1 MSQLVD
7 FLKKKLS
14 EEDRVEHLCRDGV
27 ELDKGFILTEKYL
40 ISVEPFLRKQ
50 MSFYSAYP
58 DLFLDQIKPVD
69 DGFSLFFFQRI
80 FLRAFMRFKD
90 VYITAGRA
98 TSKSFTTILGMQ
110 LQCVFMPGTKRF
122 IVAPGKGQG
131 AQIAKEKLAE
141 IFQHWP
147 LLRKEIIGGEITDMP
162 GNYGKDY
169 ITLKYRNKS
178 IFDLVGALDSSRGG
192 RRQGGLIDEVRKICI

>member
-7 FLKKKLS
+7 FLKKKLT
-14 EEDRVEHLCRDGV
+14 EEDKIEHLCRDDI

-40 ISVEPFLRKQ
+40 ISIEPFLRKQ
-50 MSFYSAYP
+50 MAFYSAYP

-90 VYITAGRA
+90 IYITAGRA

-110 LQCVFMPGTKRF
+110 LQCIFMPGTKRF

-162 GNYGKDY
+162 GNYGEY
-169 ITLKYRNKS
+169 FAIT
-178 IFDLVGALDSSRGG
+178 I
-192 RRQGGLIDEVRKICI
+192 